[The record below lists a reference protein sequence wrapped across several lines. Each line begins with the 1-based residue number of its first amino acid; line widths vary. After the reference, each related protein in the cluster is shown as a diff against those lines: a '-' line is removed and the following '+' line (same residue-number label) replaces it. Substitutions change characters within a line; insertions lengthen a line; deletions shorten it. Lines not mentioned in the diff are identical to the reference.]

1 MSASGQFL
9 PVGPAWFL
17 QSLPQPEHRRGI
29 VRQAAD
35 LKQTQ
40 KIERNPTETLEVL
53 PKHGQ
58 KWKNKNRIKM
68 LLLGKVPQ
76 NETSLKKKMTT
87 SIARVIPNNEI
98 HCTNKC
104 FGNPHSGES
113 EVIHLHVPQKVGV
126 NVSPSIARYL

>member
-1 MSASGQFL
+1 M
-9 PVGPAWFL
+9 
-17 QSLPQPEHRRGI
+17 
-29 VRQAAD
+29 
-35 LKQTQ
+35 
-40 KIERNPTETLEVL
+40 
-53 PKHGQ
+53 
-58 KWKNKNRIKM
+58 KNKNRIKM

-87 SIARVIPNNEI
+87 SIARVIPNIEI